1 MNEDS
6 IFANIGVFM
15 PFKEANEHVTKN
27 AKNSS
32 GEMIKLENRP
42 DFEEFTEAVNSK
54 QGWQVLGKKAGAFF
68 FRMEN
73 YVRIFIFFN
82 WSYYQIYTLSW

>member
-54 QGWQVLGKKAGAFF
+54 QG
-68 FRMEN
+68 
-73 YVRIFIFFN
+73 
-82 WSYYQIYTLSW
+82 